1 MPRNIFAIL
10 LFFAATLCATAQ
22 NRISVK
28 EELFDDMETT
38 AMVNP
43 EKDRNNRDCALVIF
57 HNVEPDGYYFDAGL
71 IFIKA
76 DNRVSRDSGEK
87 TIFLHISEGAKLIN
101 ILHRDDRIMSLR
113 YEFVNGPLKARHTY
127 HVYLGK
133 VVPANAN
140 AKQYLRF
147 TVSPANATLE
157 VEEQPGMF
165 VPWPVDPATGMAAKA
180 LPLGDYTY
188 RVQARQYHPTGGKAE
203 MTDATKPHDEQVSLR
218 PAFGT
223 LQMSHIDGATV
234 LIDGE
239 SMADYSNVRLDP
251 GVHSIKISRPR
262 YKLYQADFTVEEG
275 KTVRLDPA
283 FESNFGSVRLQAS
296 APGVTISLRE
306 VGSDRRLGTG
316 SWQGE
321 LEAGDYT
328 VVSSAAGHRESV
340 HNITVPAG
348 GQNIAITL
356 PAPTPVYGSI
366 NVNSTPMGASVKLDG
381 KDVGATPTILSNVLI
396 GQHTVEVVVPEK
408 EPFTQIVEITEG
420 DTREI
425 FADIAKQPDEK
436 LHKVDN
442 FYDLPDFIV
451 HPLGYNG
458 EWDFNDKDKTF
469 KSLEKYLK
477 KLDNSFYTDNV
488 GWISDRSKH
497 YQKLGKYDGIF
508 SSLVPGMCIKIIY
521 TINDGKEYEV
531 LDYFRDLNPN
541 GYSNITNSYSN
552 YNYAYEIKDIAGKI
566 KLELYNLP
574 FHDKP
579 TISISYN
586 FN

>member
-1 MPRNIFAIL
+1 M
-10 LFFAATLCATAQ
+10 
-22 NRISVK
+22 
-28 EELFDDMETT
+28 
-38 AMVNP
+38 
-43 EKDRNNRDCALVIF
+43 
-57 HNVEPDGYYFDAGL
+57 
-71 IFIKA
+71 
-76 DNRVSRDSGEK
+76 
-87 TIFLHISEGAKLIN
+87 
-101 ILHRDDRIMSLR
+101 
-113 YEFVNGPLKARHTY
+113 
-127 HVYLGK
+127 
-133 VVPANAN
+133 PANAN